1 MWLIVLSDQ
10 LLIIASL
17 LTVLNLCMI
26 DEPLMEALLLHDL
39 ILKCMWHSR
48 R

>member
-1 MWLIVLSDQ
+1 MWLFVLSDQ

-17 LTVLNLCMI
+17 LAVLNLCMI
-26 DEPLMEALLLHDL
+26 DEPLMEALLLHYL
-39 ILKCMWHSR
+39 ILKCMWHLR